1 MNRASSSVKIL
12 SAAHEEIQRVHQGNF
27 FRRITGNALQVSIP
41 AHELP
46 RLAEK
51 VDDAGHARDDG
62 INQGNPFLA
71 ITLPPASPTSP
82 GRQLAFPF
90 VVLSLIYCFNG
101 NFSNNSY
108 CLANALRYSRSAT
121 VPLVPNVG
129 SADVRTPITGS
140 TVRCA

>member
-12 SAAHEEIQRVHQGNF
+12 SAALRRNPTGDQGNF

-71 ITLPPASPTSP
+71 ITLPPASPHIAGAAIGVP
-82 GRQLAFPF
+82 IRC
-90 VVLSLIYCFNG
+90 VI
-101 NFSNNSY
+101 SY
-108 CLANALRYSRSAT
+108 LLF
-121 VPLVPNVG
+121 
-129 SADVRTPITGS
+129 
-140 TVRCA
+140 